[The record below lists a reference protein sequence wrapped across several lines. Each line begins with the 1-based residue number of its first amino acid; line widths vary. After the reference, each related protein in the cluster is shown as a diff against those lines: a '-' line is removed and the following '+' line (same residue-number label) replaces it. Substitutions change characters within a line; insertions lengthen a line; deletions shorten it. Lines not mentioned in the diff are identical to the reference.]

1 MSPQGGVG
9 TKTDNAEHYP
19 SGRLASVF
27 KEDGSGF
34 IYYPSGLV
42 AVCKGVVDGRG
53 RYYVYG
59 DDRRSTPLGA
69 VNEHGEGF
77 FLGPSGVRLALS
89 KVGGLITNRHG
100 YIAREWRYDPG
111 AHMPPPTS
119 VLDVKLNKSMNFEFL
134 DRRDMRIKFLHEGI
148 SHELDAGVHPK
159 REGTYLDNS
168 IRLPG
173 GGLEPQIQ
181 RVSLMSRQQAFG
193 NAMKAKRDRL
203 KPRSR
208 NLAGAC
214 KSLVASLE
222 NGFDGM
228 NPQASN
234 VEPFSDPSWK
244 HDALTATY
252 GELPKIRSTGLEV
265 GPTHGLGSMIYDD
278 DDDGRGGPGMRRSRS
293 WGGGA
298 GVRGGGEG
306 GGGDDAFAA
315 ASRLRKGGKWLGELD
330 VRLQLSAENPLLK
343 RSNLLQAASG
353 RYAEEIVVPGAKT
366 SVSNP
371 TGKTTVSGV
380 PLLKVP
386 ASSRLRAFLE
396 EEAAPDLLVTVLGVR
411 GDDPA
416 CNKVRTI
423 AELANS
429 FLVQGLSSSS
439 SGERVSGGGGMGEGG
454 RMNNNSRSS
463 SAAGPSSRAS
473 VSGAEKYRMVRV
485 DFAEHRATAELYGVQ
500 ALPAFLMFQGGRL
513 AWAGTL
519 GGNPLKAAP
528 PAGSAGGR
536 RVLLVEP
543 CAKRQIST
551 ERALRKFG
559 CSWDLVLNAPQALLR
574 IQQVARTNSMA
585 SDSGNAASPNGEG
598 YGVLMISNAL
608 GAAEVIALEKAL
620 HGGGASFSGGGA
632 DFVVGLA
639 HVQGDPSAVGSA
651 ALRVVSAGFTET
663 ADGKR
668 AVLSPHLALVA
679 DAAVSTPVRASAL
692 EAVFDRCCN
701 RRKEDAAVAGG
712 GGKGGDGKGG
722 VSLSM
727 SASCSALEGGDGRY
741 KGVTPSRLLQKMEE
755 VGAQVA
761 MGIFASNQ
769 ATKAGRQHRP
779 GRGGAASSAGKGGIL
794 LPAQETS
801 CKGFLLERST
811 LQRIAL

>member
-9 TKTDNAEHYP
+9 TKADNAEYYP

-69 VNEHGEGF
+69 VNEHGVGF

-89 KVGGLITNRHG
+89 KVGGLITDRHG

-134 DRRDMRIKFLHEGI
+134 DRREMRIKFLHEGI

-159 REGTYLDNS
+159 REGTYLDN
-168 IRLPG
+168 
-173 GGLEPQIQ
+173 
-181 RVSLMSRQQAFG
+181 RQQAFG

-228 NPQASN
+228 NPQ
-234 VEPFSDPSWK
+234 VEPFPDPSWK

-252 GELPKIRSTGLEV
+252 GELPRIRSTGLEV

-298 GVRGGGEG
+298 GVGSGGEG
-306 GGGDDAFAA
+306 GRGDDAFAA

-330 VRLQLSAENPLLK
+330 VRLQVSAENPLLK
-343 RSNLLQAASG
+343 
-353 RYAEEIVVPGAKT
+353 
-366 SVSNP
+366 
-371 TGKTTVSGV
+371 
-380 PLLKVP
+380 
-386 ASSRLRAFLE
+386 RLRAFLE
-396 EEAAPDLLVTVLGVR
+396 EEAAPDQLVTVLGVR

-416 CNKVRTI
+416 CNKVQTI
-423 AELANS
+423 AELANC

-439 SGERVSGGGGMGEGG
+439 GEGGSEGGEGGEGG

-513 AWAGTL
+513 AWVGTL
-519 GGNPLKAAP
+519 GGSPLKAAP
-528 PAGSAGGR
+528 PAGAAGGR

-551 ERALRKFG
+551 ERALRRFG

-574 IQQVARTNSMA
+574 IQVARTNSMA

-620 HGGGASFSGGGA
+620 HGGGAGFSGGGA
-632 DFVVGLA
+632 DSVVVGLA
-639 HVQGDPSAVGSA
+639 HVQGDPSAMGSA
-651 ALRVVSAGFTET
+651 ALRVVSAGFTEA

-679 DAAVSTPVRASAL
+679 DVAVSTPVRTSAL

-701 RRKEDAAVAGG
+701 RPKEDASVAGV
-712 GGKGGDGKGG
+712 GGKRGDGKGG

-755 VGAQVA
+755 VGAQLA

-779 GRGGAASSAGKGGIL
+779 GRGGAAASAGKGGIL
-794 LPAQETS
+794 LSAQETS

>member
-1 MSPQGGVG
+1 
-9 TKTDNAEHYP
+9 
-19 SGRLASVF
+19 
-27 KEDGSGF
+27 
-34 IYYPSGLV
+34 
-42 AVCKGVVDGRG
+42 
-53 RYYVYG
+53 
-59 DDRRSTPLGA
+59 
-69 VNEHGEGF
+69 
-77 FLGPSGVRLALS
+77 
-89 KVGGLITNRHG
+89 
-100 YIAREWRYDPG
+100 
-111 AHMPPPTS
+111 
-119 VLDVKLNKSMNFEFL
+119 
-134 DRRDMRIKFLHEGI
+134 
-148 SHELDAGVHPK
+148 
-159 REGTYLDNS
+159 
-168 IRLPG
+168 
-173 GGLEPQIQ
+173 
-181 RVSLMSRQQAFG
+181 
-193 NAMKAKRDRL
+193 
-203 KPRSR
+203 
-208 NLAGAC
+208 
-214 KSLVASLE
+214 
-222 NGFDGM
+222 
-228 NPQASN
+228 
-234 VEPFSDPSWK
+234 
-244 HDALTATY
+244 
-252 GELPKIRSTGLEV
+252 
-265 GPTHGLGSMIYDD
+265 MIYDD
-278 DDDGRGGPGMRRSRS
+278 EDDGGGGPGMRRSRS
-293 WGGGA
+293 WGAGV
-298 GVRGGGEG
+298 GVRGGGG
-306 GGGDDAFAA
+306 RGGGDDAFAA

-396 EEAAPDLLVTVLGVR
+396 EETAPDQLVTVLGVR

-416 CNKVRTI
+416 CNKVQTT

-439 SGERVSGGGGMGEGG
+439 GGGGSGGGEREGGAGDEGG
-454 RMNNNSRSS
+454 RKNNNNSSS
-463 SAAGPSSRAS
+463 GSGSSAGPSSRAS

-485 DFAEHRATAELYGVQ
+485 DFAEHRATAEVYGVQ

-519 GGNPLKAAP
+519 GGSPVKAAP
-528 PAGSAGGR
+528 PEGAAGGR

-551 ERALRKFG
+551 EKALRKFG

-585 SDSGNAASPNGEG
+585 SDSGNAASPHGGG

-620 HGGGASFSGGGA
+620 HGGGASFSDGGA
-632 DFVVGLA
+632 DFIVVGLA
-639 HVQGDPSAVGSA
+639 QVQGDPSAASSA
-651 ALRVVSAGFTET
+651 ALKVVSAGFTE
-663 ADGKR
+663 APDGKR

-679 DAAVSTPVRASAL
+679 DVAVSTPVRASAL

-701 RRKEDAAVAGG
+701 RRKEEGGVAGG
-712 GGKGGDGKGG
+712 RGGGGRKRGDGKGSG
-722 VSLSM
+722 PLSM

-779 GRGGAASSAGKGGIL
+779 GRGGTAASAGKGGIL
-794 LPAQETS
+794 LSAQETS